1 MLPAILVVKIAGGQK
16 CKAVCITSIAE
27 QDEFLYP
34 DSLKG
39 SDKVRY
45 EKKFFCFY
53 NAADKENIPWEMLD
67 PYQLGSEAWVD
78 DPSLWPKVEFLI
90 SVIGF
95 CSSPIHKFVAW
106 LSMRFDI
113 DS

>member
-1 MLPAILVVKIAGGQK
+1 MSSYLN
-16 CKAVCITSIAE
+16 
-27 QDEFLYP
+27 
-34 DSLKG
+34 SLKG
-39 SDKVRY
+39 SDKVQY
-45 EKKFFCFY
+45 EKTLRCSY
-53 NAADKENIPWEMLD
+53 NAAGTENIPWEMLD

-78 DPSLWPKVEFLI
+78 DPSLWPELEFLI

-113 DS
+113 GS

>member
-27 QDEFLYP
+27 QDEFLP
-34 DSLKG
+34 GFFERL
-39 SDKVRY
+39 RQNAMY

-78 DPSLWPKVEFLI
+78 DPSLWPEVEFLI

-106 LSMRFDI
+106 LSMHFGI